1 MAFTRTKLKGN
12 IQTKRVTSDGNTII
26 TKQTMGKVPLAITSA
41 NKLQYP
47 GAFNYTDFTSTA
59 FNASWTGN
67 AAFDDDSVESIWF
80 RCTDST
86 TT

>member
-12 IQTKRVTSDGNTII
+12 LQTKRVTSAGDTII
-26 TKQTMGKVPLAITSA
+26 TKQTMGKVPLPITSA
-41 NKLQYP
+41 NKLKYP
-47 GAFNYTDFTSTA
+47 GAFAWSDFTSTA
-59 FNASWTGN
+59 FNASWTDTAN
-67 AAFDDDSVESIWF
+67 FSTDSVESIWF